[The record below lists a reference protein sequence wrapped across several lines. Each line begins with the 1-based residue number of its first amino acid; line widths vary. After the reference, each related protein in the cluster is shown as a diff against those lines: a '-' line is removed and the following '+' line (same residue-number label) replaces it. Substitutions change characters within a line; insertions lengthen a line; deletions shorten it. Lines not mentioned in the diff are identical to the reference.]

1 MAEWAIAP
9 VCYLLGIF
17 SGVLAILS
25 TVLLVEVIAALRSR
39 RGQAFPLPTGNR
51 PRAAVLVPAHN
62 ESAGLLPTLYAIQAQ
77 LRATDRLLVVADN
90 CSDDTAAVA
99 LAAGAEVVERNDPSR
114 IGKGYALDWG
124 IRHLRADPPA
134 VVIVIDADCRV
145 SDSALATLATVC
157 ENANRPIQ
165 ALYLMTAPAC
175 SSISYRISEF
185 AWRLKNWARPL
196 GLDSLGLP
204 CQLMGTGMAFPWD
217 VIRTADLASGHI
229 VEDLKLGLD
238 LADGGWPPL
247 FCPSAVVMSE
257 FPQSATGVTSQR
269 ERWEHGHLSMIAIA
283 PALIARAIARRNWRL
298 LALTLDMAVP
308 PLGLLGLLTIV
319 SAAGGALAAALG
331 LSPAPFFISC
341 IGFASLTLS
350 VLLAWLGFGR
360 DVLPP
365 RSLLALVPFLLG
377 KLGLYGRLVA
387 RGPVSQW
394 TRTDRG

>member
-1 MAEWAIAP
+1 MALANADSAESPAEACGLDPTSQREQLVSSPAAATNRCRKTMAWMAEWAIAP

-25 TVLLVEVIAALRSR
+25 TVLLVEVAAAVPSR

-196 GLDSLGLP
+196 GLESLGLP
-204 CQLMGTGMAFPWD
+204 CQLMGTGMASPWD

-269 ERWEHGHLSMIAIA
+269 ERWEHGHLSMIALA
-283 PALIARAIARRNWRL
+283 PALIARNPAPQLAAIGPDARH
-298 LALTLDMAVP
+298 
-308 PLGLLGLLTIV
+308 G
-319 SAAGGALAAALG
+319 SAAAGSARAADDSGCCRRGSRCCAWALACTILHQ
-331 LSPAPFFISC
+331 LRRAP
-341 IGFASLTLS
+341 
-350 VLLAWLGFGR
+350 
-360 DVLPP
+360 
-365 RSLLALVPFLLG
+365 
-377 KLGLYGRLVA
+377 
-387 RGPVSQW
+387 
-394 TRTDRG
+394 